1 MGKLCKRGWGSE
13 DIAVIMMGKIKLSGG
28 GGVLY
33 KWIFKVRALVSSGCG
48 SPVLSEGSE
57 ECWIEVKRVSVVIW
71 EVKCPGRYL
80 QMAPGWEGTSLS

>member
-1 MGKLCKRGWGSE
+1 M
-13 DIAVIMMGKIKLSGG
+13 GG
-28 GGVLY
+28 GLLY

-48 SPVLSEGSE
+48 PPVLSEGSE

-80 QMAPGWEGTSLS
+80 QMAPGWEGTSLSLGWEW